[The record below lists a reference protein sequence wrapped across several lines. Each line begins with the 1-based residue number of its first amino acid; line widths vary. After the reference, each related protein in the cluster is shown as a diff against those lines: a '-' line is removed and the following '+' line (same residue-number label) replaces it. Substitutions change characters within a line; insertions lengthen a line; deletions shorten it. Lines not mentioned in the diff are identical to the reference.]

1 MFLVSS
7 NIDMAVMPQL
17 GGPCVE

>member
-17 GGPCVE
+17 SGPCVE